1 MKKHYVSLAA
11 TLIMLPMSVGAMVNP
26 VKSENS
32 VEKRNSAVSAQEKKS
47 VSSELMDL
55 KREFYLLYK
64 EDDVPFKKSLSD
76 GERRGAAT
84 SFKNKLDACINET
97 KKFSKDVWNAMKKNS
112 TLDGLINSIIPSG
125 EFSPEDNAATYFL
138 LTDND
143 EDKKSIIM
151 FEESEKSEI
160 RQMEEEPVSLRTI
173 ASYILNESGYLSCR
187 DPDEIKDGEK
197 IDEAVGAMGKLSK
210 ELLKDWYNSIPDAL
224 KDQKIISLCHVCNDR
239 GSIYHHLR
247 MSKKKYD
254 ALSADAEKAS
264 EKKMAD
270 QLISY
275 LYDLFLAQVFCA
287 NRNFKEIIEIED
299 VKEFIK
305 RTQEGA
311 LRFLLEHNQIPWLAS
326 SLEYN
331 AKNQSVQI
339 DEEQS
344 KSRLYGFEGV
354 NDGQIS
360 DDLKQKAA
368 SNFED
373 AMVIFACCKEE
384 EDGVHFDAKKYQ
396 ELESSDTK
404 IQRAFRELVKLR
416 GKAFDEASCHL
427 LWKIYAADTD
437 VRDGEGGNFR
447 YDESSLEAIVSDFFT
462 AKNRITGQNSDRW
475 SSGGLYA
482 SKYIAKFLFEKIVT
496 LTEKAKEEIGNGTK
510 DIVFSPECQLSLLA
524 GGICA
529 PLVQGLHH
537 CEAGQMESAVT
548 AFAQYVNDEPKSAE
562 SFLQTADFSTLLRIV
577 VTIASNNVFSK
588 VFALENGGIEAAMYA
603 TLFNQKLDGA
613 YGVPYQRHIG
623 GWHLH
628 KDNFWRMIYGNSNGK
643 IRREEIDPVDTDN
656 NNRENGRNN
665 NYNHRNNHD
674 GTYEQGY
681 TFDEVDLIFGR
692 YGGGVGSAADEYSDE
707 YDDVDR
713 DDEYDNARTY
723 DDGLD
728 EYGGIGYD
736 DYFDGEYD
744 NARAYGNSFDEYG
757 DDYNRYDFDRED
769 NSDYYGR
776 VVPYVMNR
784 AMNLYLIDTILDKY
798 QQLASMVVR
807 KYAEDGS
814 TPNPNIWNQF
824 KIKKNQR
831 AILQDILAEKTYLKK
846 DLVEDFFS
854 GFNLQAQEN
863 YEDIF
868 LDLLRNVNTSHHD
881 KERAVNEIISWLE
894 KNDKKITLNLVKD
907 AIAYVSVDKLDEL
920 LLRTNL
926 PENGAHDVYR
936 SLFGKKYSDEIRWKI
951 ANWIVTQ
958 YEGNIPLD
966 IVRDFVN
973 FIPSRNLTGMLDLIS
988 DQVIDAFCI
997 NIFDNNGCSNRIKN
1011 ATADWLK
1018 VKNKRISPELA
1029 IRVIGDVCSSELD
1042 DFLKRVNLQK
1052 EEFCTF
1058 CESIMNMMSRQ
1069 DDTERTKIADWSIDH
1084 LERNFTQDEKI
1095 ENSIKLAPIVISY
1108 VSPDKINA
1116 LLDYISLRNDLENI
1130 LHQMLTSNNCSFT
1143 AKCGI
1148 FEWIKTKYNWD
1159 IPFILLK
1166 EIINL
1171 LSYYFDRIEW
1181 DKIPDE
1187 RLVEVMNDESYANNY
1202 GGNKN
1207 KEKIAKAIVEKRKE
1221 FSPDLAKSIIIF
1233 ISNYKNVSELL
1244 KAIRQKSEAVEFEKF
1259 CISLIRNRDYDEN
1272 ALVYW
1277 LICNYQNI
1285 TADLAEY
1292 LIKGI
1297 KCVREFRGT
1306 FSCAAEFLDYA
1317 YLQLQEKGIKPEDIY
1332 ASFLK
1337 KSKRDQVVADWI
1349 ADRCANEG
1357 NIPLDLSVDVIVR
1370 ASNDK
1375 VNNLMDHVSGKDA
1388 DSICLHLIEKDFHYI
1403 DGKIKVAN
1411 WLATKHVGNIKLN
1424 LAKSAIQYVPYEKIE
1439 DFLKHISSEDLEP
1452 LYMEE
1457 SKNLNNTLRTRVA
1470 NWLATELK
1478 ENISVDFAKNIILS
1492 LSSFEKVNKL
1502 LDFIY
1507 QNSEKVEFEKFCTH
1521 TITWKEISGYPCA
1534 KATISWVMNHYE
1546 NISLELAECAIERIR
1561 LFIPFTS
1568 RSTISLD
1575 KVYALLNYIC
1585 QKRQEKGE
1593 NLEEICKNFLEKGG
1607 YFGRKVISNWIT
1619 DKYNAQ
1625 ENISLDLFGRI
1636 IECVS
1641 KDKVINLLRCVSN
1654 ADLEAACR
1662 STVRPHYSDE
1672 VAVSIIQRYEE
1683 LRDQGVVISRE
1694 LANLIVQY
1702 TGRNSSPFSGL
1713 ERLLRLIPRE
1723 VDRSTFFNGVSPV
1736 NSETIRQWINEQ
1748 SSDEEG
1754 RGGSAEEEEEEYLDE
1769 KFSQLS

>member
-1 MKKHYVSLAA
+1 MKKYYVSVAA
-11 TLIMLPMSVGAMVNP
+11 TLIMLPISVGAMVNP

-76 GERRGAAT
+76 GERRGAAA

-97 KKFSKDVWNAMKKNS
+97 KKFSKDVWNAMTSNS
-112 TLDGLINSIIPSG
+112 TLDGLISNIIPSG

-254 ALSADAEKAS
+254 ALSADAEKAN

-270 QLISY
+270 QLIPY

-305 RTQEGA
+305 RTQESA

-360 DDLKQKAA
+360 GNLKRKAA

-396 ELESSDTK
+396 ALKSSDTK

-537 CEAGQMESAVT
+537 CEAGQMESAVM

-665 NYNHRNNHD
+665 NHNHRNNHD

-681 TFDEVDLIFGR
+681 TFDEGDLIFGR

-713 DDEYDNARTY
+713 DDEYGNARTY

-757 DDYNRYDFDRED
+757 DDYNGYDFDRED

-784 AMNLYLIDTILDKY
+784 AMTLYLVDTILDKY

-814 TPNPNIWNQF
+814 NPNKNIWNQF

-831 AILQDILAEKTYLKK
+831 AILQDILVKTTYLKK
-846 DLVEDFFS
+846 DPVADFFD

-863 YEDIF
+863 YEGIF
-868 LDLLRNVNTSHHD
+868 LDILRNVNTSHHD
-881 KERAVNEIISWLE
+881 KERAVNEIIISWLE
-894 KNDKKITLNLVKD
+894 RNDKKITLNLAKE
-907 AIAYVSVDKLDEL
+907 AIAYVSVNRIDEL
-920 LLRTNL
+920 LRRTNL
-926 PENGAHDVYR
+926 PENGIHDVCR
-936 SLFGKKYSDEIRWKI
+936 SLFRGRYPDEIRWKI
-951 ANWIVTQ
+951 ANWIITK

-973 FIPSRNLTGMLDLIS
+973 FIPSRNLTRALDLIS
-988 DQVIDAFCI
+988 DQVIEAFCT
-997 NIFDNNGCSNRIKN
+997 NIFDRNGCPNRVKN
-1011 ATADWLK
+1011 ATIDWLRE
-1018 VKNKRISPELA
+1018 KNKKISPALAVRAIVYVYSFEL
-1029 IRVIGDVCSSELD
+1029 E
-1042 DFLKRVNLQK
+1042 DFLKCVNLPK

-1058 CESIMNMMSRQ
+1058 CRSIMSVVREQ
-1069 DDTERTKIADWSIDH
+1069 EDTERKQIADWSIEY
-1084 LERNFTQDEKI
+1084 LEKNFTQDEKV
-1095 ENSIKLAPIVISY
+1095 ENSIKLVPIVISY
-1108 VSPDKINA
+1108 ASPDKVNA
-1116 LLDYISLRNDLENI
+1116 LLDYLSLRNDLENV
-1130 LHQMLTSNNCSFT
+1130 LHRMLTSNIGFIANYRL
-1143 AKCGI
+1143 
-1148 FEWIKTKYNWD
+1148 FEWIETKYNWD

-1171 LSYYFDRIEW
+1171 LPYYFNSIEW
-1181 DKIPDE
+1181 DKIPDK
-1187 RLVEVMNDESYANNY
+1187 RLVEVMNDESYANSY
-1202 GGNKN
+1202 DRDKN
-1207 KEKIAKAIVEKRKE
+1207 KERIAKAIVNKRKE
-1221 FSPDLAKSIIIF
+1221 FSLDLAKSIIIF
-1233 ISNYKNVSELL
+1233 ISNYENVSELL
-1244 KAIRQKSEAVEFEKF
+1244 KVIRQKSEAAEFDKF
-1259 CISLIRNRDYDEN
+1259 CISLIQKRNYDEN

-1297 KCVREFRGT
+1297 KCVRDFRGT

-1337 KSKRDQVVADWI
+1337 ESIHDQVVADWI
-1349 ADRCANEG
+1349 ADRYANEG
-1357 NIPLDLSVDVIVR
+1357 SIPLDLSAHVIAH

-1375 VNNLMDHVSGKDA
+1375 VNNLMDHMSGKDA
-1388 DSICLHLIEKDFHYI
+1388 DSICLHLIEKDFHYA
-1403 DGKIKVAN
+1403 DGKEKVAN

-1424 LAKSAIQYVPYEKIE
+1424 LAKNAIRYVSYGKIE
-1439 DFLKHISSEDLEP
+1439 DFLKRISREDLEP

-1457 SKNLNNTLRTRVA
+1457 SKSFNDTLRKSVA

-1478 ENISVDFAKNIILS
+1478 ENISVDFAKNIILYI
-1492 LSSFEKVNKL
+1492 SSFEKVNKL

-1521 TITWKEISGYPCA
+1521 IITWDIISGYPCT
-1534 KATISWVMNHYE
+1534 KAAALWVINHYE
-1546 NISLELAECAIERIR
+1546 NISLELAECAIGRMG
-1561 LFIPFTS
+1561 LFLPD
-1568 RSTISLD
+1568 RDLISLD
-1575 KVYALLNYIC
+1575 KIYAFFNHIC

-1593 NLEEICKNFLEKGG
+1593 NLEEICKKFFEKAG
-1607 YFGRKVISNWIT
+1607 YSLKHTISNWII
-1619 DKYNAQ
+1619 DNQ
-1625 ENISLDLFGRI
+1625 INISLELLKYI
-1636 IECVS
+1636 VKQVS
-1641 KDKVINLLRCVSN
+1641 SDRVINLLRLISN
-1654 ADLEAACR
+1654 ADLDAACR
-1662 STVRPHYSDE
+1662 IIMRSFCPDI
-1672 VAVSIIQRYEE
+1672 VAVSMIQRYEE

-1694 LANLIVQY
+1694 LANLIAQN
-1702 TGRNSSPFSGL
+1702 TGRNGSPFSGL

-1723 VDRSTFFNGVSPV
+1723 IDRSTFFNGVSPV

-1769 KFSQLS
+1769 EFSQLS